1 VRNSVDLAISAAAN
15 NITIIALEPQVAGG
29 PKARPLTEADVNYL
43 RQAPHVALL
52 TPTVTG
58 SSTGAAG
65 QVGFAVVVAT
75 PQKQFVSATVTG
87 TTANWFDTNNR
98 QLICGTTFTD
108 AQVRAGAHVGVI
120 GPTVAQ
126 VLFGSP
132 QAALGKTVN
141 VNYRPFTILG
151 VMRDYGHSLDNNVVM
166 PMEAARSSVF
176 GYGYGGNEVSQIV
189 ATATSTADV
198 PEALQE
204 ITTLLMKAHHITDP
218 EKADFEVNTLGAR
231 LTTFNQVLDLL
242 TNVTPVI
249 AAISLLVGG
258 IGVLNIMLV
267 SVTDRTRE
275 IGTRKA
281 VGASDSAVLI
291 QFVIEAVALAGTG
304 GVLGVILGILLIF
317 AIRATA
323 PLLDKSGGV
332 FSTFSPVLSI
342 GPILIAFGISLGIGV
357 IAGAYPAWRA
367 SQLKPIEALRY
378 E

>member
-1 VRNSVDLAISAAAN
+1 
-15 NITIIALEPQVAGG
+15 
-29 PKARPLTEADVNYL
+29 LTESDVTYL
-43 RQAPHVALL
+43 RKAPHVALV

-58 SSTGAAG
+58 STTGAAG
-65 QVGFAVVVAT
+65 QISDAVLVAT
-75 PQKQFVSATVTG
+75 PTKQFVSATVTG
-87 TTANWFDTNNR
+87 TTANWFQTNAR
-98 QLICGTTFTD
+98 QVSVGTTFTD
-108 AQVRAGAHVGVI
+108 AQVTAGDHVAVI
-120 GPTVAQ
+120 GPQVAT

-132 QAALGKTVN
+132 QAAVGQNVN

-151 VMRDYGHSLDNNVVM
+151 VMRDYGQSLDNNVVM

-204 ITTLLMKAHHITDP
+204 ITTMLMKAHHITDP

-304 GVLGVILGILLIF
+304 GVLGVILGVAINL
-317 AIRATA
+317 AIRVAA

-332 FSTFSPVLSI
+332 FSSFSPVLSI
-342 GPILIAFGISLGIGV
+342 GPILVAFAISLGIGV